1 MQKLKINFKKQEGM
15 TIILSLMG
23 VLILSI
29 TAAVLLTV
37 QNTATQAF
45 NQIIDVEIAKDAT
58 DFCIAE
64 ALDTL
69 GKFSA
74 NQTLSNNLSYDLKPI
89 LNDKSTNDCSR
100 ATGAANFR
108 PIGTASKIT
117 CAFIDSTGADTG
129 VAITKNRISNQN
141 KMYFLTTDTDVC
153 KYEYMPD
160 NDGVNSSSN
169 GEIVSSRAYGTSST
183 TAMKYFK
190 ITAIKEINDTRIEY
204 QVFAGI

>member
-74 NQTLSNNLSYDLKPI
+74 NQTLSNNLSYDLKPN

-100 ATGAANFR
+100 ATGANFR

-141 KMYFLTTDTDVC
+141 KMYFSTTDVC
-153 KYEYMPD
+153 KYDYMPD
-160 NDGVNSSSN
+160 NDGVTSSSN
-169 GEIVSSRAYGTSST
+169 GEIVSSRAYGASST

>member
-64 ALDTL
+64 ALDT
-69 GKFSA
+69 GK
-74 NQTLSNNLSYDLKPI
+74 
-89 LNDKSTNDCSR
+89 
-100 ATGAANFR
+100 
-108 PIGTASKIT
+108 
-117 CAFIDSTGADTG
+117 
-129 VAITKNRISNQN
+129 
-141 KMYFLTTDTDVC
+141 
-153 KYEYMPD
+153 
-160 NDGVNSSSN
+160 
-169 GEIVSSRAYGTSST
+169 
-183 TAMKYFK
+183 
-190 ITAIKEINDTRIEY
+190 
-204 QVFAGI
+204 

>member
-23 VLILSI
+23 VLILSV

-69 GKFSA
+69 GEFSA
-74 NQTLSNNLSYDLKPI
+74 NQTLTNTNLNYDLKPN
-89 LNDKSTNDCSR
+89 LNYVSTNDCSK
-100 ATGAANFR
+100 ATGADFR
-108 PIGTASKIT
+108 PIGVTSKIM
-117 CAFIDSTGADTG
+117 CAFIDSTGSMDTG
-129 VAITKNRISNQN
+129 VVITNKRISNPS
-141 KMYFLTTDTDVC
+141 KMYFSTTDVC
-153 KYEYMPD
+153 RYDHMTDY
-160 NDGVNSSSN
+160 DGINSSST

>member
-23 VLILSI
+23 VLILSV

-74 NQTLSNNLSYDLKPI
+74 NQTLSNNLSYDLKPN

-100 ATGAANFR
+100 ATGANFR

-141 KMYFLTTDTDVC
+141 KMYFSTTDVC
-153 KYEYMPD
+153 KYDYMPE
-160 NDGVNSSSN
+160 NDGISTSSN
-169 GEIVSSRAYGTSST
+169 GEIVSSRAYGASST

>member
-23 VLILSI
+23 VLILSV

-74 NQTLSNNLSYDLKPI
+74 NQTLSNNLSYDLKTI
-89 LNDKSTNDCSR
+89 LNDKSTNECSR

-129 VAITKNRISNQN
+129 VAITNKRISNQN
-141 KMYFLTTDTDVC
+141 KMYFSTTDVC
-153 KYEYMPD
+153 KYDYMTGY
-160 NDGVNSSSN
+160 DGVTSSSN
-169 GEIVSSRAYGTSST
+169 GEIVSSRPYGTSST

>member
-45 NQIIDVEIAKDAT
+45 NQIIDVEVAKDAT

-74 NQTLSNNLSYDLKPI
+74 NQTLTSTNLYYDLKPN
-89 LNDKSTNDCSR
+89 LNYISTNDCSR
-100 ATGAANFR
+100 ATSGADAFR
-108 PIGTASKIT
+108 PIGATSKIM

-129 VAITKNRISNQN
+129 VAITNKRISNQN
-141 KMYFLTTDTDVC
+141 KMYFSTTDVC
-153 KYEYMPD
+153 KYDYMTGY
-160 NDGVNSSSN
+160 DGVTSSSN

>member
-45 NQIIDVEIAKDAT
+45 NQIIDVEVAKDAT

-74 NQTLSNNLSYDLKPI
+74 NQTLTSTNLYYDLKPN
-89 LNDKSTNDCSR
+89 LNYVSTNDCSR
-100 ATGAANFR
+100 ATTGTAAFR
-108 PIGTASKIT
+108 PIGATSKIM

-129 VAITKNRISNQN
+129 VAITNKRISNQN
-141 KMYFLTTDTDVC
+141 KMYFSTTDVC
-153 KYEYMPD
+153 KYDYMTGY
-160 NDGVNSSSN
+160 DGITSSSN
-169 GEIVSSRAYGTSST
+169 GEIASSRAYGTSST